1 MIEMEKMVKNDLKNK
16 LNRDTKDKL
25 LLKLRE
31 HEIIG
36 SEKKLIRRTEVL
48 EGVIGK
54 VLLNQKDE
62 LDDNVEKHYYDYL
75 LIPRTIPVIVAH
87 VDEEIDESN
96 SKDTKRMV
104 NWMDLWIFTKDGWI
118 RIQCT

>member
-1 MIEMEKMVKNDLKNK
+1 MIEMEKVEKCSLKDE

-62 LDDNVEKHYYDYL
+62 NVEKHYYDYL